1 MSVAAASP
9 ARASVPH
16 AGAPATGAAAAARR
30 IDSVCDR
37 GSFHP
42 IRTAVLSRRDR
53 RREAGDGVL
62 AGSCAIGGRPAFV
75 YAQDPAFL
83 GGSLGAA
90 QAETIVRILA
100 AARQSGVPAVG
111 LIHSGGARMDE
122 GAAALEG
129 YGRIFT
135 EHVRSSG
142 WIPQLS
148 VIYGTSAG
156 GGCYSPALN
165 DLVIMCR
172 KASMFLTGPKVV
184 EEVLGERLGK
194 EELGGPGV
202 HATNGVAPLV
212 AADDADAARL
222 VRSVLSFL
230 PQNSSEPPPLSQ
242 PAPAPEASPAALVP
256 SSSRRVYDVAAV
268 VAAIADRG
276 SVLELGDRWARN
288 LWVGLARLAGRPV
301 GIVANQPRH
310 RAGVLDSATAEKGAW
325 FIGLCDDY
333 GLPLVVLEDTPGFM
347 PGSAEESRGV
357 IRHGA
362 KLVRAFARAGV
373 PRITVV
379 LRKGFGGAFIT
390 MNSRAL
396 GADLVLA
403 WPGAEIGIMAATQAV
418 GIQHAR
424 DLAAAADPDG
434 LRARLADAY
443 RGEHTTAAVAAAD
456 GIVDEVVAPD
466 ATRERLIAALA
477 ALGGARR
484 AR

>member
-1 MSVAAASP
+1 MSITALAD
-9 ARASVPH
+9 RA
-16 AGAPATGAAAAARR
+16 APATEASPPSIARR
-30 IDSVCDR
+30 RIESVCDPA
-37 GSFHP
+37 SFHP
-42 IRTAVLSRRDR
+42 IRTAVLSSRARRS
-53 RREAGDGVL
+53 EAGDGVL
-62 AGSCAIGGRPAFV
+62 GGSCTIAGRPAFV
-75 YAQDPAFL
+75 YAQEPCFL

-90 QAETIVRILA
+90 HAETIVRILA
-100 AARQSGVPAVG
+100 SARQSGVPVIG

-156 GGCYSPALN
+156 GGCYSPALT

-172 KASMFLTGPKVV
+172 EASMFLTGPRVV
-184 EEVLGERLGK
+184 EEVLAERASK

-202 HATNGVAPLV
+202 HSRNGVSPLLAEDEAH
-212 AADDADAARL
+212 AAQL
-222 VRSVLSFL
+222 VRSLLSFL
-230 PQNSSEPPPLSQ
+230 PPNSSEAPLSSQ
-242 PAPAPEASPAALVP
+242 VAPEPETCPAAVVP
-256 SSSRRVYDVAAV
+256 PSPRHVYDVGEV

-276 SVLELGDRWARN
+276 SILEIGDRWARN
-288 LWVGLARLAGRPV
+288 LWTGFARLGGRPV
-301 GIVANQPRH
+301 GVVANQPRF
-310 RAGVLDSATAEKGAW
+310 RAGVLDSAAAEKGAW
-325 FIGLCDDY
+325 FIDLCDSY

-362 KLVRAFARAGV
+362 KLVRAFAQATV

-379 LRKGFGGAFIT
+379 LRKAFGGAFIT

-403 WPGAEIGIMAATQAV
+403 WPGAEIGIMAAAQAV

-424 DLAAAADPDG
+424 DLAATDDPDG
-434 LRARLADAY
+434 LRSRLANAY
-443 RGEHTTAAVAAAD
+443 RDEHTTAEVAAAD
-456 GIVDEVVAPD
+456 GVIDEIVAPA
-466 ATRERLIAALA
+466 ATRERLIGALTV
-477 ALGGARR
+477 LGTSRR
-484 AR
+484 SR